1 MKQLKPAL
9 AVIAAGILW
18 GVINIFVKRLSAA
31 GISPLQIS
39 LIRMFIAALCFT
51 LFVLIHDR
59 SKFKIRWKD
68 IWMFACTGI
77 VSIVLFNTCYFY
89 TTIHSQA
96 SIAVVLLYTS
106 PVFVMIFSAIFF
118 KEKITLQKILAL
130 ILTIC
135 GCVLVAGLVG
145 DSVAISFQVLLTG
158 IASGLFYALYSIF
171 GEIALKKYDTETV
184 TLWTF
189 LFGLLGSLPLG
200 RPAETIRILAK
211 EPILILFAI
220 GIGIISTVMPYFLYT
235 WGLGRMETSKA
246 AILVAVEPLVG
257 CVIGMTIFHEPHNFL
272 KILGIVLILASIVI
286 LNIRVNK
293 EAIR

>member
-1 MKQLKPAL
+1 MKQTKPVL
-9 AVIAAGILW
+9 AVIAAGVLW
-18 GVINIFVKRLSAA
+18 GIINLFVKQLSAV
-31 GISPLQIS
+31 GIDPLQIS
-39 LIRMFIAALCFT
+39 LIRMAIAAVCFS
-51 LFVLIHDR
+51 LFVLIKDK
-59 SKFKIRWKD
+59 SKFKIRLKD

-118 KEKITLQKILAL
+118 KEKITWQKILAL

-135 GCVLVAGLVG
+135 GCVLVAGLL
-145 DSVAISFQVLLTG
+145 DSSASISFQVLLTG

-171 GEIALKKYDTETV
+171 GEIALKKYDTMTV
-184 TLWTF
+184 TVWTF

-200 RPAETIRILAK
+200 KPAATIRALGDK
-211 EPILILFAI
+211 PILILSAF
-220 GIGIISTVMPYFLYT
+220 GIGILSTVLPYFLYT

-257 CVIGMTIFHEPHNFL
+257 CVIGMTLFQEPHNFM
-272 KILGIVLILASIVI
+272 KILGIILILASIFV
-286 LNIRVNK
+286 LNLNLGRKQI
-293 EAIR
+293 